1 MDSPETFGPG
11 KLRGL
16 ERIATPEGVFAIC
29 AMDHRGSLQRMID
42 PDNPERVTYRAMVE
56 QKLRLCE
63 ALAPDSSAVLLDPI
77 YGAPQCLARGALPR
91 GTGLLVSLEATGYE
105 GPSDR
110 RRTSLLEGWSPRK
123 ARMLGADAAKLLV
136 YFHPDRAEEAS
147 YQLNVIAEAARASAE
162 ADIPLLVE
170 AVAYAIGGASKDSAA
185 FAAERPRIV
194 LESARQITAL
204 PIDIL
209 KAEFPADLRHERDDA
224 RMLDLCRQ
232 LSEASPVP
240 WVVLSAGVDY
250 EQFRRQVDLACR
262 GGASGFLGGRAIWQE
277 AFDLEPARRE
287 AFLKATALERLREL
301 RDIAVRHATPW
312 QRRSRHLYPSL
323 DQVSEGW
330 YRGYGA
336 REGRER

>member
-1 MDSPETFGPG
+1 MDSPETYGPG
-11 KLRGL
+11 RLRGL
-16 ERIATPEGVFAIC
+16 ERIATAEGVFAIC

-42 PDNPERVTYRAMVE
+42 AEAPERVTYQAMVE
-56 QKLRLCE
+56 EKLRLCE

-91 GTGLLVSLEATGYE
+91 QTGLLISLEATGYE
-105 GPSDR
+105 GPTDR
-110 RRTSLLEGWSPRK
+110 RRTSLLEGWSPHK

-136 YFHPDRAEEAS
+136 YFHPDRTEEAS
-147 YQLNVIAEAARASAE
+147 YQLNVIGGAAQACAE

-170 AVAYAIGGASKDSAA
+170 AVAYAIGGDSKDSAA

-209 KAEFPADLRHERDDA
+209 KAEFPADLRYERDDG
-224 RMLDLCRQ
+224 RMLDLCRE

-262 GGASGFLGGRAIWQE
+262 GGASGFLAGRAIWQE
-277 AFDLEPARRE
+277 AFDLEPARRD
-287 AFLKATALERLREL
+287 AFLKATAVERLREL

-312 QRRSRHLYPSL
+312 QRRSRHRYPSL
-323 DQVSEGW
+323 DQLSEGW

-336 REGRER
+336 REGRKR